1 MTNKDLTIL
10 AVYVFV
16 VAVTFVCGYGFGRV
30 SYSDGANAGV
40 KTKVVQV
47 VKRDTIRLEKP
58 VYLNRV
64 IKEFVLVPAKD
75 TVRVSDT
82 LMIALPREVK
92 TYGDST
98 YSATISGI
106 DPRLENIE
114 IYRKLETQ
122 IVTVTQVQKPPRW
135 GLGVV
140 AGPGVLIDTRGR
152 VHGGLGVSVGIRY
165 SF

>member
-1 MTNKDLTIL
+1 MTNKDAIIVFSVL
-10 AVYVFV
+10 AAAVVFL
-16 VAVTFVCGYGFGRV
+16 CGYEFGRV
-30 SYSDGANAGV
+30 SHFKGANEGA

-64 IKEFVLVPAKD
+64 VKEFVLVPARD

-106 DPRLENIE
+106 EPRLENIE

-135 GLGVV
+135 GLGVA

>member
-1 MTNKDLTIL
+1 MQKNIKYIIFALMLLLSLFSGFLLGRHSRVTNEPI
-10 AVYVFV
+10 V
-16 VAVTFVCGYGFGRV
+16 VTEVI
-30 SYSDGANAGV
+30 
-40 KTKVVQV
+40 
-47 VKRDTIRLEKP
+47 RDTIRLEKP

-64 IKEFVLVPAKD
+64 VKEFVLVPARD
-75 TVRVSDT
+75 TVRVADT
-82 LMIALPREVK
+82 LMIAMPREVK

-98 YSATISGI
+98 YSAPISGI

-114 IYRKLETQ
+114 IYRNLETQ

-140 AGPGVLIDTRGR
+140 AGPGILIDTRGR

>member
-1 MTNKDLTIL
+1 MTNRNLAIL

-16 VAVTFVCGYGFGRV
+16 VAVAFVCGYGFGRE
-30 SYSDGANAGV
+30 SHSDGANAGV
-40 KTKVVQV
+40 KTKVAQV

-82 LMIALPREVK
+82 LMIAMPREVK

-122 IVTVTQVQKPPRW
+122 IVTVTQAQKPPRW

-152 VHGGLGVSVGIRY
+152 IHGGLGVSVGIRY

>member
-10 AVYVFV
+10 AVYIFV
-16 VAVTFVCGYGFGRV
+16 VAVAFVCGYGFGRV
-30 SYSDGANAGV
+30 GHSEGANADI

-47 VKRDTIRLEKP
+47 VRDTIRLEKP
-58 VYLNRV
+58 IYLNRF

-75 TVRVSDT
+75 TVRVADT

-106 DPRLENIE
+106 EPRLENIE

>member
-1 MTNKDLTIL
+1 MNKNLTIL

-16 VAVTFVCGYGFGRV
+16 VAVAFVCGYGFGRV
-30 SYSDGANAGV
+30 SHSEGANEGV

-47 VKRDTIRLEKP
+47 IKRDTISLEKP
-58 VYLNRV
+58 IYLNSV
-64 IKEFVLVPAKD
+64 IKEFTLVPVRD
-75 TVRVSDT
+75 TVRIADT
-82 LMIALPREVK
+82 LMIAMPREVK

-106 DPRLENIE
+106 EPRLENIE
-114 IYRKLETQ
+114 IYRKFETQ
-122 IVTVTQVQKPPRW
+122 VVTVTQVQKPPRW

-140 AGPGVLIDTRGR
+140 AGPGVLVDTRGC

>member
-1 MTNKDLTIL
+1 MKKNIKNTVIVIMLIL
-10 AVYVFV
+10 SLFGSFTLGRHSRVVDKSFV
-16 VAVTFVCGYGFGRV
+16 TKV
-30 SYSDGANAGV
+30 
-40 KTKVVQV
+40 TKVV
-47 VKRDTIRLEKP
+47 RDTIRLEKP
-58 VYLNRV
+58 IYLNRF

-75 TVRVSDT
+75 TVRVADT

-106 DPRLENIE
+106 DPRLENID

-140 AGPGVLIDTRGR
+140 AGPGVLIDTRGC

>member
-1 MTNKDLTIL
+1 MTNRNLAILT
-10 AVYVFV
+10 VYVFV
-16 VAVTFVCGYGFGRV
+16 VSVAFVCGYGFGCV
-30 SYSDGANAGV
+30 SHSEGANADV

-47 VKRDTIRLEKP
+47 VRRDTIRLEKP

-64 IKEFVLVPAKD
+64 VKEFILVPARD

-152 VHGGLGVSVGIRY
+152 VHGGMGVSVGIRY

>member
-1 MTNKDLTIL
+1 MTNKEAIIVFSVL
-10 AVYVFV
+10 AA
-16 VAVTFVCGYGFGRV
+16 AVIFLCGYELGRK
-30 SYSDGANAGV
+30 SHFEGANEGV

-47 VKRDTIRLEKP
+47 IKRDTIRLEKP

-64 IKEFVLVPAKD
+64 VKEFVLVPARD

-82 LMIALPREVK
+82 LMIAFPREVK

-106 DPRLENIE
+106 KPQLDNIE
-114 IYRKLETQ
+114 IYRKFETQ
-122 IVTVTQVQKPPRW
+122 IVTVTQVQKPHRW

>member
-1 MTNKDLTIL
+1 MTNKDAIIVFSVFAS
-10 AVYVFV
+10 AVIFL
-16 VAVTFVCGYGFGRV
+16 CGYELGCKGH
-30 SYSDGANAGV
+30 SEGANEGV

-47 VKRDTIRLEKP
+47 IKRDTIRLEKP

-64 IKEFVLVPAKD
+64 VKEFVLVPAKD

-82 LMIALPREVK
+82 LMIAMPREVK

-106 DPRLENIE
+106 EPRLENIE

>member
-1 MTNKDLTIL
+1 MTNKDAIIVFSVL
-10 AVYVFV
+10 AAAVVFL
-16 VAVTFVCGYGFGRV
+16 CGYKLGRK
-30 SYSDGANAGV
+30 SYFEGENAGV

-47 VKRDTIRLEKP
+47 IKRDTIRLEKP

-64 IKEFVLVPAKD
+64 VKEFVLVPARD
-75 TVRVSDT
+75 TVRVADT

-98 YSATISGI
+98 YFATISGI
-106 DPRLENIE
+106 EPRLEDIE
-114 IYRKLETQ
+114 IYRKFETQ

-152 VHGGLGVSVGIRY
+152 VHGGIGVSVGVRY

>member
-1 MTNKDLTIL
+1 MTNRNLAIL

-16 VAVTFVCGYGFGRV
+16 VAFAFICGYGFGRV
-30 SYSDGANAGV
+30 SHSEGANAAV

-47 VKRDTIRLEKP
+47 IKRDTIRLEKP
-58 VYLNRV
+58 VYLNRIV
-64 IKEFVLVPAKD
+64 KEFVLVPAKD
-75 TVRVSDT
+75 TVRVADT

-106 DPRLENIE
+106 EPLLENIE

-152 VHGGLGVSVGIRY
+152 LHGGLGVSIGVRY

>member
-1 MTNKDLTIL
+1 MTNKDAIIVFSVL
-10 AVYVFV
+10 AA
-16 VAVTFVCGYGFGRV
+16 AVIFLCGYELGRV
-30 SYSDGANAGV
+30 RHSEGANASV

-64 IKEFVLVPAKD
+64 VKEFVLVPVRD

-122 IVTVTQVQKPPRW
+122 IVTVTQAQKPPRW

-140 AGPGVLIDTRGR
+140 AGPGVLIDTRGC